1 MSEIELTAEGVA
13 ETAPREVSS
22 PAMLRRVAM
31 ASCVGT
37 TVEWYDFFVYAT
49 AAALVFNKL
58 FFPQFDPLVG
68 SLVAL
73 GTYAAGFI
81 ARPVGGLVFGYVG
94 DRLGRKKALVT
105 TLLIVGVATFVIGL
119 MPTYTAIGLA
129 APLILIGIRMLH
141 GFGIGGEQGNAI
153 LIVCE
158 HAPAERRGFYGSM
171 VQIGAPA
178 GFILPL
184 GLFALLTATMSDDV
198 FIDWGWRIPFLMSVL
213 LIAIGLYIRVNLSE
227 SPLFA
232 SAHRKTGPRPSMV
245 AMLKKHTRG
254 ILLGWGAKLCEATI
268 FSVYAV
274 MISAYAVSRGIPKS
288 LMTTAIL
295 IAIVIEVGSL
305 PLFGALSDKI
315 GRRAVYMLGSLT
327 TILMAFP
334 VFALVYYD
342 AQGWIWLGLVGAL
355 AVGHAAM
362 YAPQAAFFAE
372 LFPTSVRATGV
383 AIVQQ
388 FGALIGTIAGFGAG
402 WLLQVGNG
410 APWMLAGFVGC
421 TGAITTISVYFMA
434 ESAPNRAAPAAV
446 AFH

>member
-1 MSEIELTAEGVA
+1 
-13 ETAPREVSS
+13 
-22 PAMLRRVAM
+22 MLRRVAM

-105 TLLIVGVATFVIGL
+105 TLLIVGIATFVIGL
-119 MPTYTAIGLA
+119 MPTYAAIGLA
-129 APLILIGIRMLH
+129 APIILICIRMLH

-158 HAPAERRGFYGSM
+158 HAPAEKRGFYGSL

-178 GFILPL
+178 GFIIPL
-184 GLFALLTATMSDDV
+184 GLFALLTATMTDDV
-198 FIDWGWRIPFLMSVL
+198 FLDWGWRLPFLVSIL
-213 LIAIGLYIRVNLSE
+213 LIGIGLYIRVNLSE

-232 SAHRKTGPRPSMV
+232 SAHQHKGPRPSMV
-245 AMLKKHTRG
+245 AMLTKHTRG
-254 ILLGWGAKLCEATI
+254 ILLGWGAKLCESSI
-268 FSVYAV
+268 FSIYAV
-274 MISAYAVSRGIPKS
+274 MISAYAVNRGIPKS

-295 IAIVIEVGSL
+295 IAIVIEVVTL
-305 PLFGALSDKI
+305 PLFGALSDRI
-315 GRRAVYMLGSLT
+315 GRRTVYMLGSVM
-327 TILMAFP
+327 TILLAFP
-334 VFALVYYD
+334 VFGLVYYD
-342 AQGWIWLGLVGAL
+342 VRGLIWLGLVGAL

-388 FGALIGTIAGFGAG
+388 FGALIGTIFGFGAG

-410 APWMLAGFVGC
+410 TPWLLAGFVAF
-421 TGAITTISVYFMA
+421 TGVVTTVSVFLMY
-434 ESAPNRAAPAAV
+434 ESAPRHATASAV

>member
-1 MSEIELTAEGVA
+1 MSEIELAMEGAAEPAVPA
-13 ETAPREVSS
+13 AS
-22 PAMLRRVAM
+22 PAMLRRVAL

-81 ARPVGGLVFGYVG
+81 ARPIGGLVFGYVG

-105 TLLIVGVATFVIGL
+105 TLLIVGIATFAIGL
-119 MPTYTAIGLA
+119 LPTYAAIGLA

-158 HAPAERRGFYGSM
+158 HAPDERRGFYGSL

-184 GLFALLTATMSDDV
+184 GLFALLTATMSDAV
-198 FIDWGWRIPFLMSVL
+198 FLDWGWRLPFLVSIL
-213 LIAIGLYIRVNLSE
+213 LIGIGLYIRVNLSE

-232 SAHRKTGPRPSMV
+232 SAHRQGQPRASLA

-254 ILLGWGAKLCEATI
+254 ILLGWGAKICEATI

-274 MISAYAVSRGIPKS
+274 MISAYAVNRGIPKS

-295 IAIVIEVGSL
+295 IAIVIEVLTL
-305 PLFGALSDKI
+305 PLFGALSDRI
-315 GRRAVYMLGSLT
+315 GRRAVYIFGSAVTMLL
-327 TILMAFP
+327 AFP

-342 AQGWIWLGLVGAL
+342 MQSVIWIGLVGAL
-355 AVGHAAM
+355 AIGHSAM

-372 LFPTSVRATGV
+372 LFPTPVRATGV
-383 AIVQQ
+383 AVVQQ
-388 FGALIGTIAGFGAG
+388 FGALIGTIGGFAAG

-410 APWMLAGFVGC
+410 TPWLLAGYVAF
-421 TGAITTISVYFMA
+421 TGVVTALSVFFMS
-434 ESAPNRAAPAAV
+434 ESAPRHAAV
-446 AFH
+446 SAVSFH